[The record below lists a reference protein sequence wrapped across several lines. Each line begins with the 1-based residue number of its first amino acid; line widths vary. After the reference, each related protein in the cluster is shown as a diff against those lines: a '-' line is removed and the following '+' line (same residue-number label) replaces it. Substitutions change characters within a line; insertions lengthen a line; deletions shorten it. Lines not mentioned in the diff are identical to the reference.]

1 MRPTHLLRQ
10 LWRHTP
16 PRRTITTT
24 PGTFAN
30 LRYELL
36 ARPPKCYYDYLTPTN
51 SHLLSVALADQLPAP
66 QDDSVPGGGGRP
78 YPPPSSSDLDH
89 WTLPKV
95 HRGGGALPARPLPQ
109 GHHLVYFPPTHP
121 SSALLADG
129 TDTDHWPGPPFSRR
143 LWAGGS
149 VSFADGWEA
158 DLLLDKRHAACVER
172 VEDVRLAWAGAGVA
186 QVDGDGTHAVGD
198 KIFVDVVRRYGAVGG
213 DEDAVD
219 GAEVVRRVEGSPA
232 IVERRTLVF
241 LTGRAEEGGSR
252 GRPRSTR
259 PKREFLSVPGVSS
272 FFMNE
277 LTVRTTEKVYQ
288 DPEHVTPF
296 TATPAVLFRF
306 SALSFNAHA
315 IHLDPAH
322 CRAAEGYERPLVHG
336 PLLLVLML
344 SALRTAALAEGKLPP
359 AARGLDYMNL
369 QPVFVGERMRMCVR
383 PTGTKWHVWVEGED
397 GRLCVKGSAKM
408 A

>member
-1 MRPTHLLRQ
+1 MRPIHPLRQ
-10 LWRHTP
+10 LRRHTP
-16 PRRTITTT
+16 PRRTISTG

-51 SHLLSVALADQLPAP
+51 SHLLSVTLADQLLPA
-66 QDDSVPGGGGRP
+66 QHGDNDSSGSGSSRP
-78 YPPPSSSDLDH
+78 YPPPSSSDVDH

-95 HRGGGALPARPLPQ
+95 HRGNGVLPAIPLPQ

-129 TDTDHWPGPPFSRR
+129 TDADHWPGPPFTRR
-143 LWAGGS
+143 LWAGGA
-149 VSFADGWEA
+149 VSFAKGWDP
-158 DLLLDKRHAACVER
+158 DLLLDKRRAACVER
-172 VEDVRLAWAGAGVA
+172 VEDVRLNWARAG
-186 QVDGDGTHAVGD
+186 DGDGDVGNHPVGD
-198 KIFVDVVRRYGAVGG
+198 KVFVDVVRRYGPVGA

-219 GAEVVRRVEGSPA
+219 GAEVVRRVEASPA

-241 LTGRAEEGGSR
+241 LTGKAENGGSR
-252 GRPRSTR
+252 GRPKN
-259 PKREFLSVPGVSS
+259 PKPKL
-272 FFMNE
+272 
-277 LTVRTTEKVYQ
+277 YQ
-288 DPEHVTPF
+288 DPAHVTPF
-296 TATPAVLFRF
+296 TAAPAVLFRF

-344 SALRTAALAEGKLPP
+344 SALRTAALAEGVTPP
-359 AARGLDYMNL
+359 AAKELEYMNL
-369 QPVFVGERMRMCVR
+369 QPVFVAETMRVCVR
-383 PTGTKWHVWVEGED
+383 PAATKWHVWVEGED
-397 GRLCVKGSAKM
+397 GRLCVKGSAKF